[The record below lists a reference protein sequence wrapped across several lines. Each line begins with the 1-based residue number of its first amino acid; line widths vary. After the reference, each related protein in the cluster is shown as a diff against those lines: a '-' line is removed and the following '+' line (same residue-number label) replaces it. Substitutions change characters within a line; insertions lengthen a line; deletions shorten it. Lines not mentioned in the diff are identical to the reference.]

1 MYNEVTSRGEHHP
14 RRPLCDR
21 GQQYIAQSTGQFLW
35 SNARREKSDSGP
47 PLIVLT
53 QETSEAIRVCNFA
66 AEHGRSL
73 TTHVASS
80 GYRAPKSSPPRN
92 EEHRHAKPRNRCKS
106 LSVFAPVVHHQSLLQ
121 RHPLCIPINPAR
133 RHAWRG
139 FSLLLPNLAG
149 VGARDQTPAGER
161 VTGVRLF
168 PSGGTFRCC
177 QRPSQVVHTPPRTK
191 DGCGET
197 QSSRQYTPEAHERD
211 RHGRCKCDATVSNFF
226 NLGARARNPG
236 RICAPSSSLPPSE
249 PPSPTFIVG
258 DFFCSSRIN
267 VDHQDAASAPLTP
280 CPDR

>member
-1 MYNEVTSRGEHHP
+1 MEGSAPVNVLGALKDSRSATNSVTSNRGCSRQVLHTLAYILSGNVQDQLWPLAASGRLLPHTNGNGHHTESQP
-14 RRPLCDR
+14 EP
-21 GQQYIAQSTGQFLW
+21 T
-35 SNARREKSDSGP
+35 NSGMRDWY
-47 PLIVLT
+47 T
-53 QETSEAIRVCNFA
+53 
-66 AEHGRSL
+66 
-73 TTHVASS
+73 
-80 GYRAPKSSPPRN
+80 
-92 EEHRHAKPRNRCKS
+92 KPRNSCTS
-106 LSVFAPVVHHQSLLQ
+106 LSGFAPTVHHQSLLQ
-121 RHPLCIPINPAR
+121 RHPLCTPINPAR

-139 FSLLLPNLAG
+139 FSLLLADLAG

-211 RHGRCKCDATVSNFF
+211 RHGRCKCDAIVSNFF